1 MIMLPVISPFSS
13 FIPWKRRTFLR
24 GYCACW
30 STCASIFFKSSC
42 RTDTWSS
49 KLLIIFSLNSLL
61 ASNLLNFYER
71 KLTVLARSVS
81 FFSPLIWFSFK
92 YLCLRIFCLICTLN
106 FLSNQKEYFYSLKS
120 PNLLQKH
127 YGHCNCCLILLLW
140 VF

>member
-13 FIPWKRRTFLR
+13 FISWKRRTFLR

-49 KLLIIFSLNSLL
+49 KLLIIFSLSSLL

-71 KLTVLARSVS
+71 KLTVSARSVS
-81 FFSPLIWFSFK
+81 SFSPLIWFSFK
-92 YLCLRIFCLICTLN
+92 VFVFSNILFNLYSKFFKQSKRI
-106 FLSNQKEYFYSLKS
+106 
-120 PNLLQKH
+120 LLQLEESKPSSKT
-127 YGHCNCCLILLLW
+127 LW
-140 VF
+140 SL